1 MTWTLTDLAA
11 VAADALSA
19 LPAPAN
25 GQVRAV
31 PDVRTLRWYGQLGL
45 LDRPLGWRGRAGIY
59 GPRHLQQI
67 LAVKHLQAASWTI
80 DEIQALL
87 LGASDDQLAQWSAG
101 ALPATPVPTPASPAA
116 PAASR
121 AERAFWSEPAAASVP
136 PATDALVRLT
146 LGHGAELLLPAAHD
160 RDGLESALAPLRAW
174 LARITPE
181 NVP

>member
-11 VAADALSA
+11 EAAAVLRA

-31 PDVRTLRWYGQLGL
+31 PDVRTLRWYAQLGL

-67 LAVKHLQAASWTI
+67 LAVKHLQAAGWTI
-80 DEIQALL
+80 DEIQSRL
-87 LGASDDQLAQWSAG
+87 LGASDAQLAQWSAG
-101 ALPATPVPTPASPAA
+101 ALPATPVPTAPAPSASRAQGSFWSA
-116 PAASR
+116 PAA
-121 AERAFWSEPAAASVP
+121 ACLPPAA
-136 PATDALVRLT
+136 DALIRLT
-146 LGHGAELLLPAAHD
+146 LGHGTELLLPAAHD

-174 LARITPE
+174 LARTTPE
-181 NVP
+181 NLP